1 MKGTV
6 KIGSKDVGM
15 VANAAS
21 PYIYKQVF
29 HEDFLSKL
37 QEAAPDVDTFQ
48 KMGFIM
54 AMQDEK
60 SNMADLMK
68 LTEKD
73 FLTWLLEFEAMEI
86 IYATDEIANIY
97 LAQAKGTSVPKNEGE

>member
-6 KIGSKDVGM
+6 KIGSKEVGM

-29 HEDFLSKL
+29 HEDFLKKL
-37 QEAAPDVDTFQ
+37 QEKDPETDIFQ
-48 KMGFIM
+48 KMGYIM
-54 AMQDEK
+54 AKQDELENL
-60 SNMADLMK
+60 SDLMK
-68 LTEKD
+68 LTEEG
-73 FLTWLLEFEAMEI
+73 FFEWLLQFESMDV

-97 LAQAKGTSVPKNEGE
+97 LAQKESTSVPKKEGE

>member
-29 HEDFLSKL
+29 HEDFLAGL
-37 QEAAPDVDTFQ
+37 QAKEPDTDLFQ
-48 KMGFIM
+48 KMAYIM
-54 AMQDEK
+54 AKQDET
-60 SNMADLMK
+60 SDLSELMK
-68 LTEKD
+68 LTETGY
-73 FLTWLLEFEAMEI
+73 FEWLMQFDAMDVL
-86 IYATDEIANIY
+86 YALDEISNIY
-97 LAQAKGTSVPKNEGE
+97 LAQKASTAVPKKEGE